1 MKQITGTWRL
11 VTTRAKNDAG
21 EVMHAP
27 YGPKPMGLAAFDSY
41 GRMIAVLC
49 DGRTTLS
56 VGEVD
61 REFNAYSGNY
71 TFDGDTLS
79 TLVDAASDMTRLG
92 GEQVRHVH
100 FERDRLVLHPP
111 PRTWKNM
118 IQHRELIWERIAT

>member
-56 VGEVD
+56 GEVD

-92 GEQVRHVH
+92 GEQVRHVR

-111 PRTWKNM
+111 PRHWKNM